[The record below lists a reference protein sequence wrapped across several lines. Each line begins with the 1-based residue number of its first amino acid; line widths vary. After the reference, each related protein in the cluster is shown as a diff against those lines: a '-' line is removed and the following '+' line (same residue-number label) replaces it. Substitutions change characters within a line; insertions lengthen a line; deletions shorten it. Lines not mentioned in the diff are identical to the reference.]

1 MAIKKRVQ
9 KAVSA
14 SLIPELVLNRDANS
28 YKVSETGFQVDTFL
42 GAIDTAKN
50 CGAQKPVV
58 IANSDGSV
66 HFVRFGDASVAA
78 PTGLTDGIMI
88 PPNSLRVLVSGSNT
102 FIRSDSN
109 KVGAYVATEQILA
122 DGSDQPAV

>member
-1 MAIKKRVQ
+1 MATKKRVQ
-9 KAVSA
+9 KAVPA
-14 SLIPELVLNRDANS
+14 TLIPELTFNRDANS
-28 YKVSETGFQVDTFL
+28 CKVSETGFEVDTFL

-50 CGAQKPVV
+50 CGPQKPVI
-58 IANSDGSV
+58 IANSDGLI

-88 PPNSLRVLVSGSNT
+88 PPNSLKVLASGANT
-102 FIRSDSN
+102 FVRSDSN

-122 DGSDQPAV
+122 DAAEQPAV